1 MCWELLLLL
10 KKQLRDAIIK
20 LLLLLITLTTLTN
33 VSYASFP
40 VTEDV
45 KTELIENKD
54 VTSPRESVALIAL
67 GFFLGLFSPVLFLL
81 PLLLLF
87 IPNKSLRI
95 GIISGFSCVLLLA
108 VLIFWVEIFGYPHVG

>member
-1 MCWELLLLL
+1 M
-10 KKQLRDAIIK
+10 KK
-20 LLLLLITLTTLTN
+20 LLLLLIILTTLTN

-45 KTELIENKD
+45 QTEFIENKD

-95 GIISGFSCVLLLA
+95 GIISGFSCALLLA
-108 VLIFWVEIFGYPHVG
+108 VLIFWGEIFGYPHAG